1 LSILEQSHYSLQYI
15 LADVQLNQSNVSFLE
30 TMFDFILVP
39 SNVNSFSL
47 NGTSLQQ
54 MSIEQSYQ
62 MAKFDFS
69 MTFIYNP
76 ACDDNELSCSLIC
89 SQDLFNTTTVA
100 LMSRRFEYFFDQ
112 IFQINPLVNLM
123 NGSMISISKFSVIPP
138 EEAAEM
144 EAVNF
149 RRMENIGEEGM

>member
-1 LSILEQSHYSLQYI
+1 
-15 LADVQLNQSNVSFLE
+15 
-30 TMFDFILVP
+30 MFDFIPVP
-39 SNVNSFSL
+39 SNVGSFSL

-54 MSIEQSYQ
+54 MPVEQSYQ

-76 ACDDNELSCSLIC
+76 TCDDNELSCSLIC
-89 SQDLFNTTTVA
+89 SQDLFNTTTVE

-112 IFQINPLVNLM
+112 IFRINPIVNLM
-123 NGSMISISKFSVIPP
+123 NGSMISISKFSLIPP
-138 EEAAEM
+138 GETAEM
-144 EAVNF
+144 EAVSF